1 LLFFT
6 KGGMIKSVKY
16 SVKKLLFDRIFS
28 RGRKYIH
35 KEVQNPD
42 YQKTFTECRKIRIV
56 YYLQNNSK
64 KDEGCVILA
73 HPYLSAAKQF
83 YLEQTYFDMYHNLGF
98 HVLTF
103 DFNGFGETKFID
115 FNFHHDIEE
124 VADWVKSNLG
134 SNYIIGHGISFGA
147 AQMIRMAQNH
157 SNVFSK
163 IIIENCLDK
172 SIHYFKVR
180 NKKIYFFLTLIYF
193 LNKAQKQKNDYTKL
207 ISTITNIDKVGF
219 IYCKQDTLTTVEMGE
234 LLIKNCVVPFEKVIC
249 EGGHLKAINDHKVY
263 VKFIE
268 SFTKK
273 EG

>member
-1 LLFFT
+1 
-6 KGGMIKSVKY
+6 MIKSVKY

-42 YQKTFTECRKIRIV
+42 YQKTFSEFRKIRIV
-56 YYLQNNSK
+56 YYLQNKSK

-73 HPYLSAAKQF
+73 HPYLSAAKLF
-83 YLEQTYFDMYHNLGF
+83 YLEQTYFDMYHKLGF

-115 FNFHHDIEE
+115 FNFHQDIEE
-124 VADWVKSNLG
+124 VAAWVKSNLG

-147 AQMIRMAQNH
+147 AQMIKMAQNH
-157 SNVFSK
+157 SNLFSK

-180 NKKIYFFLTLIYF
+180 NKKIYFFLTLIYL
-193 LNKAQKQKNDYTKL
+193 LNKAQKQKNDYTQL
-207 ISTITNIDKVGF
+207 ISTITNIGKVGF
-219 IYCKQDTLTTVEMGE
+219 IYCRQDTLTTVKMGE
-234 LLIKNCVVPFEKVIC
+234 ILIKNCVVPFEKVIC
-249 EGGHLKAINDHKVY
+249 EGGHLKAIDDYKVY
-263 VKFIE
+263 GKFIE